1 MDKTQIPVTSPR
13 IDYSFILSFYGL
25 LLIVTIS
32 NIFSYISDD
41 VLLIIGVSLP
51 LGNSIATFCISL
63 AVFYTPSVHLSE
75 DFLNLFFYLSTGL
88 SVIFADSHVLSLFY
102 SPGPDP
108 YLPSMLSLIFLSLL
122 GPKKLVKD
130 KTLYLSTSFFLAT
143 LSFLLNIF
151 ASQDRGLTIFQ
162 YVILTICI
170 GFSSQKCR
178 SKGFAFSRSV
188 FLAYKELNKTQ
199 ATNTPLEEVLDTIQK
214 TSEKIV
220 ELCNIADQEIKEK
233 AKIILEE
240 LKEVFHVLATTK
252 NIYEADLQNIGKDM
266 DIEDKKFIEQN
277 FLAQEESVARNSHT
291 LRLNNDIVEGMY
303 GADKLTGILKQIGV
317 EWNFDIF
324 FVKDL
329 SGNQA
334 IRVCGE
340 YMVKKFSIVSTL
352 QLKQEQLNDY
362 LDELESRYFQN
373 PYHNNTHGADV
384 MCSFMYLL
392 TTSSIIEKLT
402 TIELFATILACLA
415 HDVSHKAKNNRFLIM
430 TQDSLAV
437 QYNDVS
443 VLEMMHASTV
453 FSLLQTEKF
462 NFLPSKGIESFS
474 WFRKIVIETILAT
487 DMAKYFDHL
496 AHFKSKYLNE
506 AYSLEN
512 PDTRLDFFKVLIKCS
527 DVGHSAKKIEL
538 HERWCGL
545 IMEEFFNQ
553 GDLEKSLNLT
563 ISMFCDREN
572 TNIPKS
578 QAGFIRNIVLPVFN
592 ILYSVT
598 ESEKLMVSCVKQ
610 LESNADYWEL
620 KIANKNQTE
629 GFESDRNL
637 LVVKVQMFNPRRG
650 SMPLLFA

>member
-1 MDKTQIPVTSPR
+1 MDKTQIPFASPK

-32 NIFSYISDD
+32 NIFSYVSND
-41 VLLIIGVSLP
+41 VLIIIGVSLP
-51 LGNSIATFCISL
+51 LGNSIATFCISV
-63 AVFYTPSVHLSE
+63 AVFYTPSVYLSE
-75 DFLNLFFYLSTGL
+75 DFLNMFFYLSTGL
-88 SVIFADSHVLSLFY
+88 SVIFADSHILTLLY
-102 SPGPDP
+102 SPGPNP

-130 KTLYLSTSFFLAT
+130 KKFYLLTSFFLST
-143 LSFLLNIF
+143 LSFLLNLF
-151 ASQDRGLTIFQ
+151 GSQEIGLTILQ
-162 YVILTICI
+162 YIILTICI
-170 GFSSQKCR
+170 IFSSQKCR
-178 SKGFAFSRSV
+178 SKGFTFSRSV
-188 FLAYKELNKTQ
+188 FLAYKELNKTH
-199 ATNTPLEEVLDTIQK
+199 ATNTPLEEVLDSIQK

-220 ELCNIADQEIKEK
+220 EICNIADQEIKEK
-233 AKIILEE
+233 AKICLEE

-252 NIYEADLQNIGKDM
+252 NIYEVDLQIIGKDLDM
-266 DIEDKKFIEQN
+266 EDKKFIEQN
-277 FLAQEESVARNSHT
+277 FCVQESVVKDSQSVKINH
-291 LRLNNDIVEGMY
+291 DVFEGMY
-303 GADKLTGILKQIGV
+303 GVDQLTGILKQIGH

-340 YMVKKFSIVSTL
+340 YMFQKFSIVSTL
-352 QLKQEQLNDY
+352 KLKQQELNNY

-392 TTSSIIEKLT
+392 TTSLIIEKLM

-415 HDVSHKAKNNRFLIM
+415 HDVSHKAKNNRFLIV
-430 TQDSLAV
+430 THDSLAV
-437 QYNDVS
+437 QFNDVS

-453 FSLLQTEKF
+453 FSLLQIEKC
-462 NFLPSKGIESFS
+462 NFLPSKGIESYS

-506 AYSLEN
+506 AFSLEN

-578 QAGFIRNIVLPVFN
+578 QAGFIRNIVLPVYN
-592 ILYSVT
+592 TLYNVT
-598 ESEKLMVSCVKQ
+598 ECEKLMLNCVNQ
-610 LESNADYWEL
+610 LESNVDYWEQ
-620 KIANKNQTE
+620 KISIKNQTE

-637 LVVKVQMFNPRRG
+637 LVVLKPVFNPRRG